1 MSLSRIAIV
10 GRPNVGKSSLLNM
23 IAKAKVSI
31 VDPTPGVT
39 RDRVSVLAEIDHP
52 TGDGPAK
59 LVEVTDTGGFGV
71 YTAEGARYNEVGEDL
86 STLAPEI
93 ERQIGAAVERS
104 DLILFVVDAQAGLTS
119 LDQTIATMLRE
130 RALGAGPSRVLVVA
144 NKTDGPRWEAH
155 AYEAAALGFGEPA
168 PVSATS
174 NYLRRAFLDRLYA
187 TLPAP
192 SEAPRPSEPPA
203 EMRLAIVGKRN
214 AGKSSIV
221 NALAGE
227 ERVIVSEIAGTTRD
241 AVDVRF
247 EFDGRSLIA
256 IDTAGLRKRKALASR
271 VEHWAYQRALESVG
285 RADVVFL
292 VLDAL
297 EPISRIDQGL
307 TQEIRERFKPCVII
321 VNKWDLAEGRP
332 NPKGR
337 AVTTEDYRKYIEEE
351 LKGLSRAPIVFTS
364 AVDSRGL
371 RDAVN
376 IAFELFQQSRQ
387 RVTTGRLNRLF
398 REIIESRG
406 PSSKLGTIA
415 KVLYVAQLD
424 VAPPT
429 IVLVV
434 NKHELF
440 TPEYRRYLLNRI
452 AEATPFTEVPVRL
465 VIRDRKRADLAE
477 LLGRTHSGAPGAQAG
492 AKEASADGAAS
503 PEGRDFFDESD
514 LDESFK

>member
-1 MSLSRIAIV
+1 
-10 GRPNVGKSSLLNM
+10 
-23 IAKAKVSI
+23 
-31 VDPTPGVT
+31 
-39 RDRVSVLAEIDHP
+39 
-52 TGDGPAK
+52 
-59 LVEVTDTGGFGV
+59 
-71 YTAEGARYNEVGEDL
+71 
-86 STLAPEI
+86 
-93 ERQIGAAVERS
+93 
-104 DLILFVVDAQAGLTS
+104 
-119 LDQTIATMLRE
+119 
-130 RALGAGPSRVLVVA
+130 VLVVA

-174 NYLRRAFLDRLYA
+174 NYLRRAFLDRLYSM
-187 TLPAP
+187 LPAP
-192 SEAPRPSEPPA
+192 SDAPREDARPA
-203 EMRLAIVGKRN
+203 EMRLAIVGRRN

-227 ERVIVSEIAGTTRD
+227 DRVIVSEIAGTTRD

-337 AVTTEDYRKYIEEE
+337 PVTTEHYRKYIEDE

-364 AVDSRGL
+364 AVDKRGL

-376 IAFELFQQSRQ
+376 IGFELFHQSQQ

-398 REIIESRG
+398 REIIETRG

-434 NKHELF
+434 NRHELF

-465 VIRDRKRADLAE
+465 VIRDRKRADLAD
-477 LLGRTHSGAPGAQAG
+477 LLGRTRPGAPAADATPHAG
-492 AKEASADGAAS
+492 AAETPAG
-503 PEGRDFFDESD
+503 EDFFDESD